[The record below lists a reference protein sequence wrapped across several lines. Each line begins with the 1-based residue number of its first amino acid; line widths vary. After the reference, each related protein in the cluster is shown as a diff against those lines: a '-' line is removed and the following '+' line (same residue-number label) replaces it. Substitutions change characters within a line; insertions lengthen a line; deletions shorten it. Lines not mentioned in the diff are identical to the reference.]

1 MIDFFSLYEN
11 LNLVVKT
18 ENKDF
23 AIHCTIMT
31 LSQINLSISFMM
43 QNLQKS
49 CSK

>member
-1 MIDFFSLYEN
+1 MIDLISLYEN

-18 ENKDF
+18 ENEDF

-31 LSQINLSISFMM
+31 LSQVNSSISFVT
-43 QNLQKS
+43 QDLQKS